1 MILGA
6 TAVVSLV
13 ARAAEEAEK
22 FASTLVTGSP
32 VATLN
37 ESTNLA
43 TLTTLTPETGV
54 GATTE
59 ATGAATG
66 RLLRWVH

>member
-13 ARAAEEAEK
+13 ARAAEAEK
-22 FASTLVTGSP
+22 FASTLGTGSR